1 METLFAFWTRSETE
15 KLKKK
20 KRNELFINQLG
31 KIKLFKLK
39 KKRVGNIRLKRII
52 YRGHIFLEK
61 FTIIIYINII
71 RIWTK

>member
-39 KKRVGNIRLKRII
+39 KKGSEISD
-52 YRGHIFLEK
+52 
-61 FTIIIYINII
+61 
-71 RIWTK
+71 